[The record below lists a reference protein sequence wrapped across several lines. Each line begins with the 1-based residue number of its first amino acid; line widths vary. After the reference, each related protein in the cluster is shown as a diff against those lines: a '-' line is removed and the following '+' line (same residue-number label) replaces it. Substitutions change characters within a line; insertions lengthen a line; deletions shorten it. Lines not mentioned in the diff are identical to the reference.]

1 MSTRVVPELR
11 IIHADSGIQPELT
24 LSSPDVYP
32 WLDQA
37 GTAYAWSHS
46 KGSTHWI
53 YWNQIARF
61 DFENNSPHVTVHALP
76 SAGHELVN
84 EIYLEHILPLV
95 LTTRG
100 FEVIHASAI
109 RSPGG
114 VLAFAAFTGTGKSST
129 AYALHSR
136 GFPLWA
142 DDAVVFQIEHGEV
155 FSTPIPFNIRLF
167 PDMLSSI
174 ENSLFTGQA
183 QKNINSFRFQERLPL
198 VGVYL
203 LERKETWNEPQPIQA
218 TRLSLEAAFTHLL
231 PHAYAFE
238 QNNPVRTQSLAASYL
253 ALASRIPVY
262 QLSYSSNRDALPGF
276 ITALEGLIRI

>member
-1 MSTRVVPELR
+1 LPTRVVPELR
-11 IIHADSGIQPELT
+11 ILHADSGIQPEIT
-24 LSSPDVYP
+24 LGSPDVDP

-37 GTAYAWSHS
+37 GRAYAWSHS
-46 KGSTHWI
+46 KGCAHWI
-53 YWNQIARF
+53 FWNQIARF
-61 DFENNSPHVTVHALP
+61 DFDNNSPFVTVHALP
-76 SAGHELVN
+76 SAGHELLN

-142 DDAVVFQIEHGEV
+142 DDAVVFQIEQGEV

-183 QKNINSFRFQERLPL
+183 EKNIDPHRFQERLPL
-198 VGVYL
+198 VGIYL
-203 LERKETWNEPQPIQA
+203 LERKETWNDPRPIQI
-218 TRLSLEAAFTHLL
+218 TRLSLEAAFTRLL

-238 QNNPVRTQSLAASYL
+238 QHNPERTQSLAASYL
-253 ALASRIPVY
+253 GLVSRIPVC
-262 QLSYSSNRDALPGF
+262 QLSYSSNREALPEF

>member
-1 MSTRVVPELR
+1 MLDQVVPKLR
-11 IIHADSGIQPELT
+11 IQHASSGIHPEGE
-24 LSSPDVYP
+24 LSSPEVDP
-32 WLDQA
+32 WLDQT
-37 GTAYAWSHS
+37 GRPYAWSHS
-46 KGSTHWI
+46 KGCNHWI
-53 YWNQIARF
+53 YWDQIARF
-61 DFENNSPHVTVHALP
+61 DFDNNSPYVTVHALP
-76 SAGHELVN
+76 SAGHDSLN

-109 RSPGG
+109 QSPGG

-136 GFPLWA
+136 GFPIWA
-142 DDAVVFQIEHGEV
+142 DDAVVFQIERDEV
-155 FSTPIPFNIRLF
+155 ISTPIPFSVRLF

-183 QKNINSFRFQERLPL
+183 QKNIDPYRFQEKLPL
-198 VGVYL
+198 VGIYL
-203 LERKETWNEPQPIQA
+203 LERMETWNFQRPIQV
-218 TRLSLEAAFTHLL
+218 TRLPLETAFTRLL

-238 QNNPVRTQSLAASYL
+238 QHNPERTQQLAASYL
-253 ALASRIPVY
+253 SLASRIPIF
-262 QLSYSSNRDALPGF
+262 QLCYSSNRDALPEF